1 MDYDTDSKAVL
12 SRARRYLEYA
22 DSQGKN
28 GSVRVGL
35 WLVSCHVSGIW
46 CPHSSQD
53 ASGIVADR
61 RAGTRR
67 TTPSTLAT

>member
-35 WLVSCHVSGIW
+35 WLVSELPRYRWLIAGIW
-46 CPHSSQD
+46 
-53 ASGIVADR
+53 VAFFSR
-61 RAGTRR
+61 CQRHRC
-67 TTPSTLAT
+67 